1 MENRKLELA
10 DICMYLPYG
19 LKVQIGDYDD
29 YLYYVSEEC
38 GISDKEISPN
48 SFEVSRVDMSG
59 YLYFL
64 DDYTDESHIE
74 TIKPILRPMSDLTK
88 PMTHP
93 DVNGGVEF
101 VPIDL
106 FIPTLGCIVEVNY
119 INGREL
125 QIFIKTDSSTIMNIH
140 YLSISD
146 FKLLAKLHFD
156 YQNLIDQGLAI
167 DINTTT
173 L

>member
-10 DICMYLPYG
+10 DIAMYLPYR
-19 LKVQIGDYDD
+19 LKVVKDGQNIIYHIVGLEPYSSGVH
-29 YLYYVSEEC
+29 LNGE
-38 GISDKEISPN
+38 GWHMA
-48 SFEVSRVDMSG
+48 SR
-59 YLYFL
+59 
-64 DDYTDESHIE
+64 ICN
-74 TIKPILRPMSDLTK
+74 IKPILRPMSDLTK

-93 DVNGGVEF
+93 DVNGGEEF

-125 QIFIKTDSSTIMNIH
+125 QIFIKTDLSTIMNIH

-167 DINTTT
+167 DINT